1 VTAADG
7 AASSTTLP
15 LALREPTSDV
25 RRGYIAAVVLA
36 NLGIMLAFYAPI
48 TSLLPRLAEQVSP
61 TSKEATL
68 GWILGVGAL
77 LSVIGNPLA
86 GALSDRTTSRLG
98 RRKPWVLYGAMLGA
112 LGIVALCLQST
123 VLGLAVVWGFC
134 QATINGAYAGLTATI
149 PDQVPVRQR
158 GLVSGWVGLAQ
169 TVGIVL
175 GVALV
180 SIVVRPLVPGAV
192 LVAILLVLLVLPFVL
207 RIKDIPLPLEE
218 REPFHLGSFVKGF
231 WVSPRL
237 YPDFGWA
244 WITRFLMQLGN
255 ALATLYLLYFLQD
268 AVKYSDPAGGQTV
281 LVALYALGTII
292 TAVVAGRIS
301 DRSGRRKIYVIW
313 STVVMAFS
321 AVILAF
327 FPIFTAAMVAALIL
341 GLGYGIYLAVDQAL
355 VTQVL
360 PTAIDRG
367 RDLGVINIANAAP
380 QVLAPVIAA
389 PIVTGATGYTGLY
402 LLTAVI
408 TLLSAVLVTRIKSV
422 P

>member
-1 VTAADG
+1 MSAADG

-77 LSVIGNPLA
+77 MSVIGNPLA

-112 LGIVALCLQST
+112 LGIVALVLQST

-158 GLVSGWVGLAQ
+158 GFVSGWVGLAQ

-207 RIKDIPLPLEE
+207 RIKDIPLPVEE
-218 REPFHLGSFVKGF
+218 REPFHLVAFVKGF

-301 DRSGRRKIYVIW
+301 DRSGRRKIYVVW

-422 P
+422 A

>member
-1 VTAADG
+1 MSAADG

-77 LSVIGNPLA
+77 MSVIGNPLA

-112 LGIVALCLQST
+112 LGIVALVLQST

-158 GLVSGWVGLAQ
+158 GFVSGWVGLAQ

-207 RIKDIPLPLEE
+207 RIKDIPLPVEE
-218 REPFHLGSFVKGF
+218 REPFHLGAFVKGF

-301 DRSGRRKIYVIW
+301 DRSGRRKIYVVW

-422 P
+422 A